1 MENYLQ
7 NKEVILSVKDLSVCF
22 SLRGKSLHAIRGVS
36 LDVYKGESLAIVG
49 ESGSGK
55 SVLTKNFIG
64 LLDKNGTI
72 DKGEILFE
80 GMDLAK
86 FKTERQENCHGNAGP
101 HDQP

>member
-1 MENYLQ
+1 MENYLE
-7 NKEVILSVKDLSVCF
+7 NKEVILSVKDLSVRF

-64 LLDKNGTI
+64 QNGTGM
-72 DKGEILFE
+72 GEN
-80 GMDLAK
+80 
-86 FKTERQENCHGNAGP
+86 TRQENCHGNAGP
-101 HDQP
+101 NDQP